1 MGFGESRFDVQ
12 PRLQASLAT
21 HASKKSYLPGKG
33 LPELI
38 TTVASYYSS
47 KLDIEVKPSQ
57 VLVGPGSKSLIY
69 GLQMV
74 LDADI
79 FLPSPSWV
87 SYAPQAT
94 LLGNNYYYIP
104 SSPKNNYQLDIAA
117 LDTLVRASDKACKML
132 IINSPNNPTGEVMSD
147 EFLQE
152 LASYCRKNDIWVLSD
167 EIYFEVCHGD
177 TAHVSIAK
185 YYPEGTFILGGL
197 SKHLSI
203 GGWRLGIAILPDT
216 DLGKVLMQKMSIF
229 ASETWSGVSA
239 PIQYA
244 AIEAY
249 SLHDDVEQYVADCRA
264 IHGIRTRFI
273 HKSLC
278 DMGVRCSSAQGGF
291 YIAANFDAYRAGLSR
306 LSILNSADL
315 AKHLLSEYR
324 IATLPAS
331 DFGLPKETQSLRLST
346 SYLDMETE
354 FDPERIFTLY
364 KDGID
369 AKTLMSIDNHPA
381 THAALEAFAQFM
393 QTINH

>member
-12 PRLQASLAT
+12 PRLQEALARST
-21 HASKKSYLPGKG
+21 NKKSYLPAKG
-33 LPELI
+33 LPELVA
-38 TTVASYYSS
+38 TVADYYST
-47 KLDIEVKPSQ
+47 KLDLALKPSQ
-57 VLVGPGSKSLIY
+57 VLIGPGSKSLIY

-94 LLGNNYYYIP
+94 LLGNDFHYIR
-104 SSPKNNYQLDIAA
+104 SSPEDNYRLDIQV
-117 LDTLVRASDKACKML
+117 LDKLVKASNKPCKVL
-132 IINSPNNPTGEVMSD
+132 VINSPNNPTGEVMSD

-152 LASYCRKNDIWVLSD
+152 LAAYCRQNDIWVLSD
-167 EIYFEVCHGD
+167 EIYFEVCHGE
-177 TAHVSIAK
+177 TEHVSIAK

-203 GGWRLGIAILPDT
+203 GGWRLGVAILPDT
-216 DLGKVLMQKMSIF
+216 DIGEELMRKMVIL

-264 IHGIRTRFI
+264 IHGIRTRFVRRR
-273 HKSLC
+273 LC
-278 DMGVRCSSAQGGF
+278 ELGIRCSSAQGGF
-291 YIAANFDAYRAGLSR
+291 YIMANFDQYRAGLKR
-306 LSILNSADL
+306 LNIEHSAEL
-315 AKHLLSEYR
+315 ANHLLKQYR
-324 IATLPAS
+324 IAALPGS
-331 DFGLPKETQSLRLST
+331 DFGLPNKVQSLRLSS

-354 FDPERIFTLY
+354 FDPQRIYNLY
-364 KDGID
+364 KNGID
-369 AKTLMSIDNHPA
+369 DKSLMSIGNHPVIHA
-381 THAALEAFAQFM
+381 TMNAFAQFM
-393 QTINH
+393 TTIE